1 MTGQGPSKETAT
13 PEQVEYLHHFAHD
26 LRNRLAGIQQVLAQL
41 GDATPSD
48 RAQLIEF
55 AEQQYFRAM
64 RSTEELL
71 DAFAVERGVGTLSM
85 GMIDLT
91 SLMNDAIAAMQ
102 HRFERKAQVVH
113 AEVKKSVLVSGDAHW
128 LKELVLALVSN
139 ASKFGK
145 PGGRIRISLQ
155 EESLHAVLIATDDGA
170 GMDADDLAQVF
181 VRYAW
186 LKSRPTAGEVQG
198 RSTLG
203 RAKQW
208 AEAHQGTLTALSE
221 GPGKG
226 SCFTLRLPLVR

>member
-1 MTGQGPSKETAT
+1 MTGQGPSKEAAT
-13 PEQVEYLHHFAHD
+13 PEQAERLHHFAHD
-26 LRNRLAGIQQVLAQL
+26 LRNRLAGIQQVLAQFD
-41 GDATPSD
+41 DATPSD
-48 RAQLIEF
+48 RVQLIEF

-85 GMIDLT
+85 GKIDLT

-113 AEVKKSVLVSGDAHW
+113 AEMKKRVLVSGDAHW

-139 ASKFGK
+139 ASKFGTA
-145 PGGRIRISLQ
+145 GGRIQVSLH
-155 EESLHAVLIATDDGA
+155 EESSHAVLTVTDDGA

-186 LKSRPTAGEVQG
+186 LKSRPTTGEAQG
-198 RSTLG
+198 RSTLS

-208 AEAHQGTLTALSE
+208 AEAHQGTLTAHSE
-221 GPGKG
+221 GAGKG
-226 SCFTLRLPLVR
+226 SLFTLRLPLAP